1 MRRTDARSRRL
12 RRRPSRTVPAT
23 IVAVVLLA
31 LGVLTAITTISRL
44 ASGSWPTQ
52 VSGPAVA
59 VGALT
64 WASTA
69 LLTAAAVA
77 VVLGLVL
84 VVAGLKP
91 GGYRSIALRGP
102 VGDPVEQTD
111 YVISNAAVARLAAG
125 RADLVD
131 GVDKVSA
138 SADGRRVRL
147 QLTTSSRQTAEIR
160 DRVVRGVTESLTATG
175 LDPAPQVSA
184 TVRTKDL

>member
-1 MRRTDARSRRL
+1 MSRTDARSRRL

-23 IVAVVLLA
+23 VVAVLLLA
-31 LGVLTAITTISRL
+31 LGVLTAIATISRL
-44 ASGSWPTQ
+44 ATGSWPTQ
-52 VSGPAVA
+52 VTGPASA

-64 WASTA
+64 WASSA
-69 LLTAAAVA
+69 LLTAAVVA

-84 VVAGLKP
+84 LVAGLKP
-91 GGYRSIALRGP
+91 GAYRSTVLRGP
-102 VGDPVEQTD
+102 SGDPVEQTD

-147 QLTTSSRQTAEIR
+147 RLTTSSSQTTEIR

-175 LDPAPQVSA
+175 LDPAPRVSA
-184 TVRTKDL
+184 TVTTKDL